1 MLPTYRCTV
10 SQSEQH
16 CRNIV
21 RTAAIGNGCCSKLN
35 DDDTPNEKQTD
46 CDLLNAVRCFIPDS
60 NIAGSMK
67 HEDAPLVATKSS
79 LLRKYWHLM
88 LRYQFVPPSHQ
99 RRRLPCERRTMRLR
113 MH

>member
-1 MLPTYRCTV
+1 MLPTYQCTV
-10 SQSEQH
+10 SRSEQH

-35 DDDTPNEKQTD
+35 VDDTPNETKSD
-46 CDLLNAVRCFIPDS
+46 FNMLNAVRRFISDS

-67 HEDAPLVATKSS
+67 HEDAPLVAMKSS
-79 LLRKYWHLM
+79 LFRKYWHLM
-88 LRYQFVPPSHQ
+88 LRYQFVSPSHQ